1 MSKSINVRTPSGDY
15 EVLVGSKLLEDYNF
29 KWLVQ
34 NRQVLVV
41 KDSNVPNAI
50 LENLSI
56 SLANSEAK
64 QVEVMEIETNEKNK
78 SFDGLI
84 PIFEVLNSNKFNRD
98 CLLIGLGGGITTDM
112 VGFVAASYLRGVDL
126 IQIPTTLLSQVD
138 AAIGGKTGINFS
150 GSKNNI
156 GAFYQPKLVLMD
168 TDSLKSLSKLD
179 FIDGLAE
186 IIKHSLIAD
195 KNLFTKLEN
204 IFLNEK
210 DLSDAD
216 LTQIIYESSLIKAF
230 VVSNDEKEKGDR
242 ALLNFGHT
250 YGHAFEAI
258 QSLEGFSHG
267 QAVGLGMIC
276 ASHLSLLLEKISS
289 EEFEKIKNLIKSAGL
304 PHELPDNFNVNDFS
318 EAMSRDKKILDKKLR
333 FITLRGI
340 GSAEITEDPPE
351 DLVLKSI
358 NL

>member
-15 EVLVGSKLLEDYNF
+15 EVLIGSKLLGNYNF

-34 NRQVLVV
+34 NRQILIV
-41 KDSNVPNAI
+41 KDSMVPNEI
-50 LENLSI
+50 LETLRNALS
-56 SLANSEAK
+56 NSQPMEIK
-64 QVEVMEIETNEKNK
+64 ILEIETNEKTK
-78 SFDGLI
+78 SFEGLL
-84 PIFEVLNSNKFNRD
+84 PIFEVLNTNKFNRD

-138 AAIGGKTGINFS
+138 AAIGGKTGINFA

-168 TDSLKSLSKLD
+168 IDCLKSLSKSD
-179 FIDGLAE
+179 FTDGIAE

-204 IFLNEK
+204 IFSNNNELSEE
-210 DLSDAD
+210 DLI
-216 LTQIIYESSLIKAF
+216 QIVYESSLIKAF

-276 ASHLSLLLEKISS
+276 ASHLSFLLKKISS
-289 EEFEKIKNLIKSAGL
+289 EEFERVKNLVKSAGL
-304 PHELPDNFNVNDFS
+304 PHKLPENFDVNDFI

-333 FITLRGI
+333 FITLRGL

>member
-15 EVLVGSKLLEDYNF
+15 EVLIGSKLLGNYNF

-34 NRQVLVV
+34 NRQILIV
-41 KDSNVPNAI
+41 KDSMVPNEI
-50 LENLSI
+50 LETLRNALS
-56 SLANSEAK
+56 NSQPMEIK
-64 QVEVMEIETNEKNK
+64 ILEIETNEKTK
-78 SFDGLI
+78 SFEGLL
-84 PIFEVLNSNKFNRD
+84 PIFEVLNTNKFNRD

-138 AAIGGKTGINFS
+138 AAIGGKTGINFA

-168 TDSLKSLSKLD
+168 IDCLKSLSKSD
-179 FIDGLAE
+179 FTDGIAE

-204 IFLNEK
+204 IFSNNNE
-210 DLSDAD
+210 LSDED
-216 LTQIIYESSLIKAF
+216 LIQIVYESSLIKAF

-276 ASHLSLLLEKISS
+276 ASHLSFLLKKISS
-289 EEFEKIKNLIKSAGL
+289 EEFERVKNLVKSAGL
-304 PHELPDNFNVNDFS
+304 PHKLPENFDVNDFI
-318 EAMSRDKKILDKKLR
+318 EAMSRDKKVLDKKLR
-333 FITLRGI
+333 FITLRGL

>member
-15 EVLVGSKLLEDYNF
+15 EVLIGSKLLGSYNF

-34 NRQVLVV
+34 NRQILIV
-41 KDSNVPNAI
+41 KDSMVPNEI
-50 LENLSI
+50 LETLRNALS
-56 SLANSEAK
+56 NSQPMEIK
-64 QVEVMEIETNEKNK
+64 ILEIETNEKTK
-78 SFDGLI
+78 SFEGLL
-84 PIFEVLNSNKFNRD
+84 PIFEVLNTNKFNRD

-138 AAIGGKTGINFS
+138 AAIGGKTGINFA

-168 TDSLKSLSKLD
+168 IDCLKSLSKSD
-179 FIDGLAE
+179 FTDGIAE

-204 IFLNEK
+204 IFFNNKE
-210 DLSDAD
+210 LSDED
-216 LTQIIYESSLIKAF
+216 LIQIVYESSLIKAF

-276 ASHLSLLLEKISS
+276 ASHLSFLLKKISS
-289 EEFEKIKNLIKSAGL
+289 EEFERVKNLVKSAGL
-304 PHELPDNFNVNDFS
+304 PHKLPENFDVNDFI

-333 FITLRGI
+333 FITLRGL

>member
-15 EVLVGSKLLEDYNF
+15 EVLIGSKLLGNYNF

-34 NRQVLVV
+34 NRQILIV
-41 KDSNVPNAI
+41 KDSMVPNEI
-50 LENLSI
+50 LETLRNALS
-56 SLANSEAK
+56 NSQPMEIK
-64 QVEVMEIETNEKNK
+64 ILEIETNEKTK
-78 SFDGLI
+78 SFEGLL
-84 PIFEVLNSNKFNRD
+84 PIFEVLNTNKFNRD

-138 AAIGGKTGINFS
+138 AAIGGKTGINFA

-168 TDSLKSLSKLD
+168 IDCLKSLSKSD
-179 FIDGLAE
+179 FTDGIAE

-204 IFLNEK
+204 IFFKNNE
-210 DLSDAD
+210 LSDED
-216 LTQIIYESSLIKAF
+216 LIQIVYESSLIKAF

-276 ASHLSLLLEKISS
+276 ASHLSFLLEKISS
-289 EEFEKIKNLIKSAGL
+289 EEFERVKNLIKSAGL
-304 PHELPDNFNVNDFS
+304 PHKLPKNFDVNDFI

-333 FITLRGI
+333 FITLRGL

>member
-41 KDSNVPNAI
+41 KDSNVPNEI

-56 SLANSEAK
+56 SLANSEVK

-78 SFDGLI
+78 SFEGLM

-168 TDSLKSLSKLD
+168 IDSLKSLSKLD
-179 FIDGLAE
+179 FVDGLAE

-204 IFLNEK
+204 IFLNDK

-216 LTQIIYESSLIKAF
+216 LIQIIYESSLIKAF

-289 EEFEKIKNLIKSAGL
+289 EEFEKIKNLIKSVGL
-304 PHELPDNFNVNDFS
+304 PHELPDKFNVSDFS
-318 EAMSRDKKILDKKLR
+318 EAMSRDKKILNKKLR

-340 GSAEITEDPPE
+340 GSAEITENPPE

>member
-15 EVLVGSKLLEDYNF
+15 EVLIGSKLLGNYNF

-34 NRQVLVV
+34 NRQILIV
-41 KDSNVPNAI
+41 KDSMVPNEI
-50 LENLSI
+50 LETLRNALS
-56 SLANSEAK
+56 NSQPMEIK
-64 QVEVMEIETNEKNK
+64 ILEIETNEKTK
-78 SFDGLI
+78 SFEGLL
-84 PIFEVLNSNKFNRD
+84 PIFEVLNTNKFNRD

-138 AAIGGKTGINFS
+138 AAIGGKTGINFA

-168 TDSLKSLSKLD
+168 IDCLKSLSKSD
-179 FIDGLAE
+179 FTDGIAE

-204 IFLNEK
+204 IFFKNNE
-210 DLSDAD
+210 LSDED
-216 LTQIIYESSLIKAF
+216 LIQIVYESSLIKAF

-276 ASHLSLLLEKISS
+276 ASHLSFLLEKISS
-289 EEFEKIKNLIKSAGL
+289 EEFERVKNLVKSAGL
-304 PHELPDNFNVNDFS
+304 PHKLPENFDVNDFI

-333 FITLRGI
+333 FITLRGL

>member
-15 EVLVGSKLLEDYNF
+15 EVLVGSKLIEDYNF

-289 EEFEKIKNLIKSAGL
+289 EEFEKIKNLIKSVGL
-304 PHELPDNFNVNDFS
+304 PHELPENFNVNDFS

-340 GSAEITEDPPE
+340 GSAEITENPPK

>member
-15 EVLVGSKLLEDYNF
+15 EVLVGSKLIEDYNF

-318 EAMSRDKKILDKKLR
+318 KAMSRDKKILDKKLR

>member
-15 EVLVGSKLLEDYNF
+15 EVLIGSKLLENYNF

-34 NRQVLVV
+34 NRQILIV
-41 KDSNVPNAI
+41 KDSMVPNEI
-50 LENLSI
+50 LESLRI
-56 SLANSEAK
+56 SLLNSDPK
-64 QVEVMEIETNEKNK
+64 QIEVLEIETSEKTK
-78 SFDGLI
+78 SFEGLV
-84 PIFEVLNSNKFNRD
+84 PMFEVLNRNKFNRD
-98 CLLIGLGGGITTDM
+98 CLVIGLGGGITTDM

-138 AAIGGKTGINFS
+138 AAIGGKTGINFA

-168 TDSLKSLSKLD
+168 IDCLKSLSKSD
-179 FIDGLAE
+179 FTDGIAE

-204 IFLNEK
+204 IFSKNNE
-210 DLSDAD
+210 LSDED
-216 LTQIIYESSLIKAF
+216 LIQIVYESSLIKACI
-230 VVSNDEKEKGDR
+230 VSNDEKEKGDR

-276 ASHLSLLLEKISS
+276 ASHLSFLLKKISS
-289 EEFEKIKNLIKSAGL
+289 DEFEKIKNLIKSAGL
-304 PHELPDNFNVNDFS
+304 PHELPENFDVNDFI

-333 FITLRGI
+333 FITLRGL

>member
-15 EVLVGSKLLEDYNF
+15 EVLIGSNLLENYNF

-41 KDSNVPNAI
+41 KDSMVPNEI
-50 LENLSI
+50 LENLNM
-56 SLANSEAK
+56 SLANSEAR
-64 QVEVMEIETNEKNK
+64 QIEVLEIETSEKTK
-78 SFDGLI
+78 SFEGLM
-84 PIFEVLNSNKFNRD
+84 PIFEALNSNKFNRD

-168 TDSLKSLSKLD
+168 TETLKSLSKQD
-179 FIDGLAE
+179 FIDGVAE

-195 KNLFTKLEN
+195 QKLFATLEN
-204 IFLNEK
+204 IFLNNKE
-210 DLSDAD
+210 LSDED
-216 LTQIIYESSLIKAF
+216 LIQIIYESSLIKAF
-230 VVSNDEKEKGDR
+230 IVSNDEKEKGDR

-250 YGHAFEAI
+250 FGHAFEAI

-276 ASHLSLLLEKISS
+276 ASNLSFLLEKISLK
-289 EEFEKIKNLIKSAGL
+289 ELEKIKNLIKSVGL
-304 PHELPDNFNVNDFS
+304 PDELPENFNMEDFS

-333 FITLRGI
+333 FITLRGL

>member
-15 EVLVGSKLLEDYNF
+15 EVLIGSKLLEDYNF

-50 LENLSI
+50 LKNLNI

-78 SFDGLI
+78 SFEGLM

-204 IFLNEK
+204 IFLNDKE
-210 DLSDAD
+210 LSDAD
-216 LTQIIYESSLIKAF
+216 LIQIIYESSLIKAF

-340 GSAEITEDPPE
+340 GSAEITEDPPK

>member
-15 EVLVGSKLLEDYNF
+15 EVLIGSKLLEDYNF

-50 LENLSI
+50 LKNLNI

-78 SFDGLI
+78 SFEGLI

-179 FIDGLAE
+179 FVDGLAE

-204 IFLNEK
+204 IFLNDK
-210 DLSDAD
+210 DLSDAE

-230 VVSNDEKEKGDR
+230 VVSNDEKEKSDR

-289 EEFEKIKNLIKSAGL
+289 EEFEKIKNLIKSVGL
-304 PHELPDNFNVNDFS
+304 PHELPDNFNEDDFS
-318 EAMSRDKKILDKKLR
+318 EAMSRDKKILNKKLR

-340 GSAEITEDPPE
+340 GSAEITEDPPD

>member
-15 EVLVGSKLLEDYNF
+15 EVLIGSKLLGSYNF

-34 NRQVLVV
+34 NRQILIV
-41 KDSNVPNAI
+41 KDSMVPNEI
-50 LENLSI
+50 LETLRNALS
-56 SLANSEAK
+56 NSQPMEIK
-64 QVEVMEIETNEKNK
+64 ILEIETNEKTK
-78 SFDGLI
+78 SFEGLL
-84 PIFEVLNSNKFNRD
+84 PIFEVLNTNKFNRD

-138 AAIGGKTGINFS
+138 AAIGGKTGINFA

-168 TDSLKSLSKLD
+168 IDCLKSLSKSD
-179 FIDGLAE
+179 FTDGIAE

-204 IFLNEK
+204 IFSNDNE
-210 DLSDAD
+210 LSDED
-216 LTQIIYESSLIKAF
+216 LIQIVYESSLIKAF

-276 ASHLSLLLEKISS
+276 ASHLSFLLKKISS
-289 EEFEKIKNLIKSAGL
+289 EEFKRVKNLIKSAGL
-304 PHELPDNFNVNDFS
+304 PHKLPENFDVNDFI

-333 FITLRGI
+333 FITLRGL

>member
-1 MSKSINVRTPSGDY
+1 MSKSINVRTPSGNY

-41 KDSNVPNAI
+41 KDSNVPNKI

-56 SLANSEAK
+56 SLDNSEAK
-64 QVEVMEIETNEKNK
+64 QVEIMEIETSEKNK
-78 SFDGLI
+78 SFEGLM

-179 FIDGLAE
+179 FVDGLAE

-204 IFLNEK
+204 IFLNDK
-210 DLSDAD
+210 DLSDAE

-230 VVSNDEKEKGDR
+230 VVSNDEKEKSDR

-289 EEFEKIKNLIKSAGL
+289 EEFEKIKNLIKSVGL
-304 PHELPDNFNVNDFS
+304 PHELPDNFNEDDFS
-318 EAMSRDKKILDKKLR
+318 EAMSRDKKILNKKLR

>member
-15 EVLVGSKLLEDYNF
+15 EVLIGSKLLGNYNF

-34 NRQVLVV
+34 NRQILIV
-41 KDSNVPNAI
+41 KDSMVPNEI
-50 LENLSI
+50 LETLRNALS
-56 SLANSEAK
+56 NSQPMEIK
-64 QVEVMEIETNEKNK
+64 ILEIETNEKTK
-78 SFDGLI
+78 SFEGLL
-84 PIFEVLNSNKFNRD
+84 PIFEVLNTNKFNRD

-138 AAIGGKTGINFS
+138 AAIGGKTGINFA

-168 TDSLKSLSKLD
+168 IDCLKSLSKSD
-179 FIDGLAE
+179 FTDGIAE

-204 IFLNEK
+204 IFFKNNE
-210 DLSDAD
+210 LSDED
-216 LTQIIYESSLIKAF
+216 LIQIVYESSLIKAF

-242 ALLNFGHT
+242 ALRNFGHT

-276 ASHLSLLLEKISS
+276 ASHLSFLLKKISS
-289 EEFEKIKNLIKSAGL
+289 EEFERVKNLIKSAGL
-304 PHELPDNFNVNDFS
+304 PHKLPENFDVNDFI

-333 FITLRGI
+333 FITLRGL

>member
-15 EVLVGSKLLEDYNF
+15 EVLIGSKLLGSYNF

-34 NRQVLVV
+34 NRQILIV
-41 KDSNVPNAI
+41 KDSMVPNEI
-50 LENLSI
+50 LETLRNALS
-56 SLANSEAK
+56 NSQPMEIK
-64 QVEVMEIETNEKNK
+64 ILEIETNEKTK
-78 SFDGLI
+78 SFEGLL
-84 PIFEVLNSNKFNRD
+84 PIFEVLNTNKFNRD

-138 AAIGGKTGINFS
+138 AAIGGKTGINFA

-168 TDSLKSLSKLD
+168 IDCLKSLSKSD
-179 FIDGLAE
+179 FTDGIAE

-204 IFLNEK
+204 IFSNDNE
-210 DLSDAD
+210 LSDED
-216 LTQIIYESSLIKAF
+216 LIQIVYESSLIKAF

-276 ASHLSLLLEKISS
+276 ASHLSFLLEKISS
-289 EEFEKIKNLIKSAGL
+289 EEFERVKNLIKSAGL
-304 PHELPDNFNVNDFS
+304 PHKLPENFDVNDFI

-333 FITLRGI
+333 FITLRGL

>member
-15 EVLVGSKLLEDYNF
+15 EVLIGSKLLEDYNF

-41 KDSNVPNAI
+41 KDSNVPNEI
-50 LENLSI
+50 LKNLNI

-78 SFDGLI
+78 SFEGLI

-168 TDSLKSLSKLD
+168 TDSLKSLTKLD
-179 FIDGLAE
+179 FVDGLAE

-204 IFLNEK
+204 IFLNGK

-216 LTQIIYESSLIKAF
+216 LIQIIYESSLIKAF

-289 EEFEKIKNLIKSAGL
+289 EEFEKIKNLIKSVGL
-304 PHELPDNFNVNDFS
+304 PHELPDNFKVNDFS
-318 EAMSRDKKILDKKLR
+318 EAMSRDKKILNKKLR

>member
-15 EVLVGSKLLEDYNF
+15 EVLIGSKLLGSYNF

-34 NRQVLVV
+34 NRQILIV
-41 KDSNVPNAI
+41 KDSMVPNEI
-50 LENLSI
+50 LETLRNALS
-56 SLANSEAK
+56 NSQPMEIK
-64 QVEVMEIETNEKNK
+64 ILEIETNEKTK
-78 SFDGLI
+78 SFEGLL
-84 PIFEVLNSNKFNRD
+84 PIFEVLNTNKFNRD

-138 AAIGGKTGINFS
+138 AAIGGKTGINFA

-168 TDSLKSLSKLD
+168 IDCLKSLSKSD
-179 FIDGLAE
+179 FTDGIAE

-204 IFLNEK
+204 IFSNNNE
-210 DLSDAD
+210 LSDED
-216 LTQIIYESSLIKAF
+216 LIQIVYESSLIKAF

-276 ASHLSLLLEKISS
+276 ASYLSFLLEKISS
-289 EEFEKIKNLIKSAGL
+289 EEFERVKNLIKSAGL
-304 PHELPDNFNVNDFS
+304 PHKLPENFDVNDFI

-333 FITLRGI
+333 FITLRGL

>member
-15 EVLVGSKLLEDYNF
+15 EVLIGSKLLGNYNF
-29 KWLVQ
+29 RWLVQ
-34 NRQVLVV
+34 NRQILIV
-41 KDSNVPNAI
+41 KDSMVPNEI
-50 LENLSI
+50 LETLRNALS
-56 SLANSEAK
+56 NSQPMEIK
-64 QVEVMEIETNEKNK
+64 ILEIETNEKTK
-78 SFDGLI
+78 SFEGLL
-84 PIFEVLNSNKFNRD
+84 PIFEVLNTNKFNRD

-138 AAIGGKTGINFS
+138 AAIGGKTGINFA

-168 TDSLKSLSKLD
+168 IDCLKSLSKSD
-179 FIDGLAE
+179 FTDGIAE

-204 IFLNEK
+204 IFSNNNE
-210 DLSDAD
+210 LSDED
-216 LTQIIYESSLIKAF
+216 LIQIVYESSLIKAF

-276 ASHLSLLLEKISS
+276 ASHLSFLLKKISS
-289 EEFEKIKNLIKSAGL
+289 EEFERVKNLVKSAGL
-304 PHELPDNFNVNDFS
+304 PHKLPENFNVNDFI

-333 FITLRGI
+333 FITLRGL

>member
-15 EVLVGSKLLEDYNF
+15 EVLIGSKLPGSYNF

-34 NRQVLVV
+34 NRQILIV
-41 KDSNVPNAI
+41 KDSMVPNEI
-50 LENLSI
+50 LETLRNALS
-56 SLANSEAK
+56 NSQPMEIK
-64 QVEVMEIETNEKNK
+64 ILEIETNEKTK
-78 SFDGLI
+78 SFEGLL
-84 PIFEVLNSNKFNRD
+84 PIFEVLNTNKFNRD

-126 IQIPTTLLSQVD
+126 IQIPTTLLSLVD
-138 AAIGGKTGINFS
+138 AAIGGKTGINFA

-168 TDSLKSLSKLD
+168 IDCLKSLSKSD
-179 FIDGLAE
+179 FTDGIAE

-204 IFLNEK
+204 IFSNNNE
-210 DLSDAD
+210 LSDED
-216 LTQIIYESSLIKAF
+216 LIQIVYESSLIKAF

-276 ASHLSLLLEKISS
+276 ASHLSFLLKKISS
-289 EEFEKIKNLIKSAGL
+289 EEFERVKNLVKSAGL
-304 PHELPDNFNVNDFS
+304 PHKLPENFDVNDFI

-333 FITLRGI
+333 FITLRGL

>member
-15 EVLVGSKLLEDYNF
+15 EVLIGSKLLGNYNF

-34 NRQVLVV
+34 NRQILIV
-41 KDSNVPNAI
+41 KDSMVPNEI
-50 LENLSI
+50 LETLRNALS
-56 SLANSEAK
+56 NSQPMEIK
-64 QVEVMEIETNEKNK
+64 ILEIETNEKTK
-78 SFDGLI
+78 SFEGLL
-84 PIFEVLNSNKFNRD
+84 PIFEVLNTNKFNRD

-138 AAIGGKTGINFS
+138 AAIGGKTGINFA

-168 TDSLKSLSKLD
+168 IDCLKSLSKSD
-179 FIDGLAE
+179 FTDGIAE

-204 IFLNEK
+204 IFSNNNE
-210 DLSDAD
+210 LSDED
-216 LTQIIYESSLIKAF
+216 LIQIVYESSLIKAF

-276 ASHLSLLLEKISS
+276 ASHLSFLLKKISS
-289 EEFEKIKNLIKSAGL
+289 EEFKRVKNLIKSAGL
-304 PHELPDNFNVNDFS
+304 PHKLPENFDVNDFI

-333 FITLRGI
+333 FITLRGL

>member
-1 MSKSINVRTPSGDY
+1 MSKSINVRTPSGNY

-41 KDSNVPNAI
+41 KDSNVPNKI

-56 SLANSEAK
+56 SLDNSEAK
-64 QVEVMEIETNEKNK
+64 QVEIMEIETSEKNK
-78 SFDGLI
+78 SFEGLM

-179 FIDGLAE
+179 FVDGLAE

-204 IFLNEK
+204 IFLNDK
-210 DLSDAD
+210 DLSDAE

-230 VVSNDEKEKGDR
+230 VVSNDEKEKSDR

-289 EEFEKIKNLIKSAGL
+289 EEFEKIKNLIKSVGL
-304 PHELPDNFNVNDFS
+304 PHELPDNFNEDDFS
-318 EAMSRDKKILDKKLR
+318 EAMSRDKKILNKKLR

-340 GSAEITEDPPE
+340 GSAEITEDPPD

>member
-15 EVLVGSKLLEDYNF
+15 EVLIGSKLLGNYNF

-34 NRQVLVV
+34 NRQILIV
-41 KDSNVPNAI
+41 KDSMVPNEI
-50 LENLSI
+50 LETLRNALS
-56 SLANSEAK
+56 NSQPMEIK
-64 QVEVMEIETNEKNK
+64 ILEIETNEKTK
-78 SFDGLI
+78 SFEGLL
-84 PIFEVLNSNKFNRD
+84 PIFEVLNTNKFNRD

-138 AAIGGKTGINFS
+138 AAIGGKTGINFA

-168 TDSLKSLSKLD
+168 IDCLKSLSKSD
-179 FIDGLAE
+179 FSDGIAE

-204 IFLNEK
+204 IFSNNNE
-210 DLSDAD
+210 LSDED
-216 LTQIIYESSLIKAF
+216 LIQIVYESSLIKAF

-276 ASHLSLLLEKISS
+276 ASHLSFLLKKISS
-289 EEFEKIKNLIKSAGL
+289 EEFERVKNLVKSAGL
-304 PHELPDNFNVNDFS
+304 PHKLPENFDVNDFI

-333 FITLRGI
+333 FITLRGL

>member
-15 EVLVGSKLLEDYNF
+15 EVLVGSKLLENYNF

-78 SFDGLI
+78 SFDGLM

-289 EEFEKIKNLIKSAGL
+289 EELEIIKNLIKSAGL
-304 PHELPDNFNVNDFS
+304 PHKLPDNFNVNDFS

>member
-50 LENLSI
+50 LKSLNI

-78 SFDGLI
+78 SFEGLM

-156 GAFYQPKLVLMD
+156 GAFYQPKLVWMD
-168 TDSLKSLSKLD
+168 TESLKWLSKLD
-179 FIDGLAE
+179 FVDGLAE

-204 IFLNEK
+204 IFLNGK

-216 LTQIIYESSLIKAF
+216 LIQIIYESSLIKAF

-276 ASHLSLLLEKISS
+276 ASHL
-289 EEFEKIKNLIKSAGL
+289 F
-304 PHELPDNFNVNDFS
+304 
-318 EAMSRDKKILDKKLR
+318 
-333 FITLRGI
+333 
-340 GSAEITEDPPE
+340 
-351 DLVLKSI
+351 
-358 NL
+358 

>member
-15 EVLVGSKLLEDYNF
+15 EVLIGSKLLGSYNF

-34 NRQVLVV
+34 NRQILIV
-41 KDSNVPNAI
+41 KDSMVPNEI
-50 LENLSI
+50 LETLRNALS
-56 SLANSEAK
+56 NSQPMEIK
-64 QVEVMEIETNEKNK
+64 ILEIETNEKTK
-78 SFDGLI
+78 SFEGLL
-84 PIFEVLNSNKFNRD
+84 PIFEVLNTNKFNRD

-112 VGFVAASYLRGVDL
+112 VGFVDASYLRGVDL

-138 AAIGGKTGINFS
+138 AAIGGKTGINFA

-168 TDSLKSLSKLD
+168 IDCLKSLSKSD
-179 FIDGLAE
+179 FTDGIAE

-204 IFLNEK
+204 IFSNNNE
-210 DLSDAD
+210 LSDED
-216 LTQIIYESSLIKAF
+216 LIQIVYESSLIKAF

-276 ASHLSLLLEKISS
+276 ASHLSFLLKKISS
-289 EEFEKIKNLIKSAGL
+289 EEFERVKNLIKSAGL
-304 PHELPDNFNVNDFS
+304 PHEIPENFDVNDFI

-333 FITLRGI
+333 FITLRGL

>member
-15 EVLVGSKLLEDYNF
+15 EVLIGSKLLGNYNF

-34 NRQVLVV
+34 NRQILIV
-41 KDSNVPNAI
+41 KDSMVPNETLETLRNALSNSQPMEIKI
-50 LENLSI
+50 L
-56 SLANSEAK
+56 
-64 QVEVMEIETNEKNK
+64 EIETNEKTK
-78 SFDGLI
+78 SFEGLL
-84 PIFEVLNSNKFNRD
+84 PIFEVLNTNKFNRD

-138 AAIGGKTGINFS
+138 AAIGGKTGINFA

-168 TDSLKSLSKLD
+168 IDCLKSLSKSD
-179 FIDGLAE
+179 FTDGIAE

-204 IFLNEK
+204 IFSNNNE
-210 DLSDAD
+210 LSDED
-216 LTQIIYESSLIKAF
+216 LIQIVYESSLIKAF

-276 ASHLSLLLEKISS
+276 ASHLSFLLKKISS
-289 EEFEKIKNLIKSAGL
+289 EEFERVKNLVKSAGL
-304 PHELPDNFNVNDFS
+304 PHKLPENFDVNDFI

-333 FITLRGI
+333 FITLRGL

>member
-15 EVLVGSKLLEDYNF
+15 EVLIGSKLLGSYIF

-34 NRQVLVV
+34 NRQILIV
-41 KDSNVPNAI
+41 KDSKVPNEI
-50 LENLSI
+50 LETLRI
-56 SLANSEAK
+56 SLSNSQPMEIK
-64 QVEVMEIETNEKNK
+64 VLEIETNEKTK
-78 SFDGLI
+78 SFEGLI
-84 PIFEVLNSNKFNRD
+84 PIFEVLNANKFNRD

-138 AAIGGKTGINFS
+138 AAIGGKTGINFA

-168 TDSLKSLSKLD
+168 IDCLKSLSKSD
-179 FIDGLAE
+179 FTDGIAE

-204 IFLNEK
+204 IFSKNNE
-210 DLSDAD
+210 LSDED
-216 LTQIIYESSLIKAF
+216 LIQIVYESSLIKAF
-230 VVSNDEKEKGDR
+230 IVSNDEKEKGDR

-276 ASHLSLLLEKISS
+276 ASHLSFLLKKISS
-289 EEFEKIKNLIKSAGL
+289 DEFEKIKNLIKSAGL
-304 PHELPDNFNVNDFS
+304 PHELPENFDVNDFI

-333 FITLRGI
+333 FITLRGL

>member
-15 EVLVGSKLLEDYNF
+15 EVLIGSKLLEDYNF

-50 LENLSI
+50 LKNLNI

-78 SFDGLI
+78 SFEGLM
-84 PIFEVLNSNKFNRD
+84 PIFEILNSNKFNRD

-168 TDSLKSLSKLD
+168 TDSLKSLTNLD
-179 FIDGLAE
+179 FVDGLAE

-204 IFLNEK
+204 IFLNGK

-216 LTQIIYESSLIKAF
+216 LIQIIYESSLIKAF
-230 VVSNDEKEKGDR
+230 VVSNDEKEKSDR

-289 EEFEKIKNLIKSAGL
+289 EEFEKIKNLIKSVGL
-304 PHELPDNFNVNDFS
+304 PHELPDNFNEDDFS
-318 EAMSRDKKILDKKLR
+318 EAMSRDKKILNKKLR

-340 GSAEITEDPPE
+340 GSAEITEDPPD